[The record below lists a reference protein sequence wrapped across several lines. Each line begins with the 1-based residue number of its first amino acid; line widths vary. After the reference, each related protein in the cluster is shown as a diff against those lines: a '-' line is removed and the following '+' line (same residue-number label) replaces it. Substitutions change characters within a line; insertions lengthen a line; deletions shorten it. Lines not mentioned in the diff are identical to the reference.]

1 MLPAN
6 NKQKVISM
14 EFFDTHAHFYA
25 PDDGDFAPWFQRA
38 AEAGV
43 TRVLLATS
51 GWENTTDSANC
62 ANATKGAYFSAGI
75 HPHEAETETSH
86 DLRDYLTFLKQEK
99 CVAAGE
105 IGLDYYYEI
114 SGAEKQREVFE
125 TFLNLALE
133 CDKPAIIHCRD
144 KADSGPAYDH
154 AYEHL
159 SAFAA
164 KGGRFVLHSFAGSP
178 QWVEKFDQLGAWF
191 GVGGMVTFKAAE
203 NIRTIVRLM
212 PTDRILMETDSP
224 YLAPVPFRGKRNHP
238 ALMPNITETLA
249 LCQCRT
255 AEEMA
260 AIALDNALR
269 FFRITKD

>member
-1 MLPAN
+1 
-6 NKQKVISM
+6 M
-14 EFFDTHAHFYA
+14 EFFDTHAHYS
-25 PDDGDFAPWFQRA
+25 PTEDGDFLPWFQRA
-38 AEAGV
+38 ADAGV

-51 GWENTTDSANC
+51 GWENTSDSANC
-62 ANATKGAYFSAGI
+62 ANTVDGAFFSAGI
-75 HPHEAETETSH
+75 HPHEAETETAH
-86 DLRDYLTFLKQEK
+86 DHREYLTFLQQEK

-105 IGLDYYYEI
+105 IGLDYFYEI
-114 SGAEKQREVFE
+114 SPVEKQREVFE
-125 TFLNLALE
+125 TFLSLALE
-133 CDKPAIIHCRD
+133 SNKPAIIHCRD

-154 AYEHL
+154 TFEHL
-159 SAFAA
+159 SAFAN

-178 QWVEKFDQLGAWF
+178 QWVKKFEAIGAWF

-212 PTDRILMETDSP
+212 PVDRIMMETDSP

-260 AIALDNALR
+260 QITTDNALR
-269 FFRITKD
+269 FFGISK

>member
-1 MLPAN
+1 
-6 NKQKVISM
+6 M
-14 EFFDTHAHFYA
+14 EFFDTHAHYS
-25 PDDGDFAPWFQRA
+25 PTEDGDFLPWFQRA
-38 AEAGV
+38 ADAGV

-51 GWENTTDSANC
+51 GWENTSDSANC
-62 ANATKGAYFSAGI
+62 ANAVDGAFFSAGI
-75 HPHEAETETSH
+75 HPHEAETETAH
-86 DLRDYLTFLKQEK
+86 DYREYLSFLQQKK

-105 IGLDYYYEI
+105 IGLDYFYEI
-114 SGAEKQREVFE
+114 SPVEKQREVFE
-125 TFLNLALE
+125 TFLSLALE
-133 CDKPAIIHCRD
+133 SNKSAIIHCRD

-154 AYEHL
+154 TFEHL
-159 SAFAA
+159 SAFAN

-178 QWVEKFDQLGAWF
+178 QWVKKFEAIGAWF

-212 PTDRILMETDSP
+212 PVDRIMMETDSP

-260 AIALDNALR
+260 QITTDNALR
-269 FFRITKD
+269 FFGISK

>member
-1 MLPAN
+1 MD
-6 NKQKVISM
+6 
-14 EFFDTHAHFYA
+14 FFDTHAHYSSA
-25 PDDGDFAPWFQRA
+25 EDGEFALWFQRA
-38 AEAGV
+38 ADAGV

-51 GWENTTDSANC
+51 GWDNTSESAAC
-62 ANATKGAYFSAGI
+62 ANAVDGAYFSAGI
-75 HPHEAETETSH
+75 HPHEAATETAH
-86 DLRDYLTFLKQEK
+86 DHREYLTFLQQKK

-105 IGLDYYYEI
+105 IGLDYFYDI
-114 SGAEKQREVFE
+114 SPGKEQREVFE
-125 TFLNLALE
+125 TFLSLALE

-154 AYEHL
+154 AFEHL
-159 SAFAA
+159 SAFAD

-178 QWVEKFDQLGAWF
+178 QWVKKFEKIGAGF

-212 PTDRILMETDSP
+212 PVDRIMMETDSP

-260 AIALDNALR
+260 QITTDNALR
-269 FFRITKD
+269 FFGISK